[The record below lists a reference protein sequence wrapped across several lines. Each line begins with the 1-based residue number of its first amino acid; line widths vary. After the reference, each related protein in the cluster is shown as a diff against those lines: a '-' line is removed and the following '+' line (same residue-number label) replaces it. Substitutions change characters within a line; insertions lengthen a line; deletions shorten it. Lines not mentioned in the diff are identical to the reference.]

1 MAQDTART
9 TAKLRGLTAKFDN
22 RLKSFESFYP
32 KLCTVVNS
40 TGADERYALLGNVQG
55 VREWIGDREF
65 GELRASDWTLAN
77 KTWEVSQKIER
88 EDIEDDRLGMYVPVL
103 EQLAIRAAAHPDE
116 LLFTLINAA
125 ESTDCFD
132 GQTFFDT
139 DHAWGDSGAQD
150 NDLTGAC
157 AAAAVPTV
165 AEFQTAF
172 DACRQ
177 ALLGFKDDRG
187 KRMNGMIYRSMKDLT
202 LLLPPAMERV
212 ALEALTA
219 ALGSAGGTNIVIDR
233 PTIIVSPE
241 MSSSAKFDVYV
252 TNMPLKPYIFQAR
265 KPLRRQ
271 MKGTTDIEYK
281 DVKFMTEAR
290 YNLGYGAW
298 WTAVRYTFT

>member
-22 RLKSFESFYP
+22 RIKAFPSFYP
-32 KLCTVVNS
+32 RLCTQVTS
-40 TGADERYALLGNVQG
+40 TGADERYAILGNVQG

-103 EQLAIRAAAHPDE
+103 EQLAIRAMSHPDE
-116 LLFTLINAA
+116 LLFSLINAA
-125 ESTDCFD
+125 ESTACFD
-132 GQTFFDT
+132 GQYFFDT
-139 DHAWGDSGAQD
+139 DHAWGDSGSQS
-150 NDLTGAC
+150 NDLSAT
-157 AAAAVPTV
+157 AASGTTPTV
-165 AEFQTAF
+165 AEFKTAYN
-172 DACRQ
+172 AARQ
-177 ALLGFKDDRG
+177 ALFGFKDDRG
-187 KRMNGMIYRSMKDLT
+187 KRMNGMIYRAMSDIT
-202 LLLPPAMERV
+202 LLVPPALEQI
-212 ALEALTA
+212 ALDALTVVLNA
-219 ALGSAGGTNIVIDR
+219 TGGTNVVVDK

-241 MSSSAKFDVYV
+241 MSSSAKFDIYV

-298 WTAVRYTFT
+298 WTAVRTTFT